1 MVIAHLSCCAAN
13 MIVQTAWQRTTG
25 KRGDRNNVEFEIII
39 RVDKKKNYDLRSKRK
54 GIKIISDRG
63 NVISYGKIIFIR
75 SRN

>member
-39 RVDKKKNYDLRSKRK
+39 RVDKKKNYDLPFEKK
-54 GIKIISDRG
+54 G
-63 NVISYGKIIFIR
+63 N
-75 SRN
+75 